1 VIEKTTDKTVN
12 KYFFI
17 LFVFLIF
24 FYQSAKLSKKNSLT
38 KNIKKNNE
46 KIFCKE
52 KICTFA
58 SRKKKNTV

>member
-24 FYQSAKLSKKNSLT
+24 YRFAKLSKKNILT
-38 KNIKKNNE
+38 KDIKKNNE

-58 SRKKKNTV
+58 NRKKKNTV

>member
-1 VIEKTTDKTVN
+1 
-12 KYFFI
+12 
-17 LFVFLIF
+17 VFLI

-52 KICTFA
+52 KNCTFA
-58 SRKKKNTV
+58 NRKKKNTV